1 MRFAYSVPTQDERI
15 LFDTMSSFIPPYPPR
30 QPRPVSTWRGFFGE
44 RARTAVYGWS
54 QFAFETSQ
62 LKRNILGFTVHVL
75 LDPEMVEHV
84 LLDNAANY
92 VKPDIVKSLLDPIIG
107 RGLLTSDGEQWREQR
122 RIVAASFSPA
132 AVEAQRATFAT
143 AASAAASR
151 WRDGE
156 RRDMAA
162 EATRTTMTVIA
173 LALFGGDPRLTSEE
187 SMRHIAAAIEGFS
200 EARMLALF
208 RLPQIPV
215 TPKGRAGKRGQI
227 HLRRTLTQVVEDRW
241 SGRMGGDFLSG
252 MIEALRQ
259 RYSPDEAKALAVD
272 NAATFYLAGHETTA
286 NALAWTLFLLAAQPE
301 LQDELA
307 AEAKQETGAGDL
319 AERLPRLRLFLM
331 ESLRLYPP
339 VPRFDR
345 QAIGPDRLGDA
356 EVESGDIVSIWPWLL
371 HRHTRLWE
379 EPDAFDIERFADK
392 GGRHRFQYLPFGAG
406 PRTCVGGPFATAEAL
421 TILSHWLRDWR
432 FVDVGHEVRPAGMV
446 TLRPAGGLPLRLE
459 RR

>member
-1 MRFAYSVPTQDERI
+1 MTNAFVP
-15 LFDTMSSFIPPYPPR
+15 PHPPR
-30 QPRPVSTWRGFFGE
+30 RPKPVASWRGFFGE

-54 QFAFETSQ
+54 QFAFETDH

-75 LDPEMVEHV
+75 LDPDMVQHV
-84 LLDNAANY
+84 LLDNPANY

-107 RGLLTSDGEQWREQR
+107 RGLLTSDGELWREQR

-132 AVEAQRATFAT
+132 AVDAQRGMFVR
-143 AASAAASR
+143 AARSAMAGWKDA
-151 WRDGE
+151 E

-200 EARMLALF
+200 EARMLALL

-227 HLRRTLTQVVEDRW
+227 FLRRTLAEVVDDRW
-241 SGRMGGDFLSG
+241 HGRVAGDFLTG
-252 MIEALRQ
+252 MIDALRQ
-259 RYSPDEAKALAVD
+259 RFPEQEARALAID

-286 NALAWTLFLLAAQPE
+286 NALTWTLFLLAAQPE
-301 LQDELA
+301 LQEELA
-307 AEAKQETGAGDL
+307 AEARAALGDVVEDKVL
-319 AERLPRLRLFLM
+319 TDRLPRLRLFLL

-345 QAIGPDRLGDA
+345 QALAADRIGAVEA
-356 EVESGDIVSIWPWLL
+356 EPGDIISIWPWLL
-371 HRHTRLWE
+371 HRHARLWDN
-379 EPDAFDIERFADK
+379 PDAFDIDRFAAK
-392 GGRHRFQYLPFGAG
+392 GSRHRFQYLPFGAG
-406 PRTCVGGPFATAEAL
+406 GRICVGAQFATTEAL
-421 TILSHWLRDWR
+421 TILAHWLSEWR
-432 FVDVGHEVRPAGMV
+432 FVDAGHPVRAAGMV